1 MSNWTDGYIADVT
14 YTSGYYRETSPAWL
28 SLAAVLLGH
37 RPPSLAKKFR
47 WCELGCGQAWSTL
60 AFAAAH
66 PGAEFYGFDFNP
78 GHIDN
83 AQRIAE
89 RAGLGNVHLADTS
102 FADLAESP
110 KGAVPQMDFIVLH
123 GIWSWVT
130 PIQRANIIRFIDTH
144 LAPGGLVYVSY
155 NNLAGWASMVPMQRL
170 MKLWGELHP
179 AGSVEA
185 ASTVMNF
192 VKELTKSDGLFFPQ
206 NPTVAARLETAGG
219 MDPRYIAHE
228 YLNGTWEPAS
238 FDSVSGAFRDAR
250 CSYVGSA
257 TLTDNIDGV
266 AVPPGIGKMVQTITD
281 VRLKES
287 IRDLGAARAFRRDI
301 YRRGSE
307 QPVPGEHLMLME
319 QIVMTGLGREKEKDI
334 QIPTG
339 IGQVVPRP
347 EIYGPVLERLTKGPL
362 SFAELRNIE
371 PLRTQPLAEVLQVV
385 AFLATGSLA
394 HPTPNTRIDKVSAAP
409 ALALN
414 REIGL
419 LNERGANLPFLV
431 SPRLGNAINVDVIE
445 AVLLPDLVRGPPP
458 NLEPLVQR
466 VLAVLAQ
473 TGRSTVRDG
482 KVITDPAEA
491 LASMTETV
499 ARVVKDRLPVLQRL
513 GILGA

>member
-1 MSNWTDGYIADVT
+1 
-14 YTSGYYRETSPAWL
+14 
-28 SLAAVLLGH
+28 
-37 RPPSLAKKFR
+37 
-47 WCELGCGQAWSTL
+47 
-60 AFAAAH
+60 
-66 PGAEFYGFDFNP
+66 
-78 GHIDN
+78 
-83 AQRIAE
+83 
-89 RAGLGNVHLADTS
+89 
-102 FADLAESP
+102 
-110 KGAVPQMDFIVLH
+110 
-123 GIWSWVT
+123 
-130 PIQRANIIRFIDTH
+130 
-144 LAPGGLVYVSY
+144 
-155 NNLAGWASMVPMQRL
+155 
-170 MKLWGELHP
+170 
-179 AGSVEA
+179 
-185 ASTVMNF
+185 
-192 VKELTKSDGLFFPQ
+192 
-206 NPTVAARLETAGG
+206 

-228 YLNGTWEPAS
+228 YLNGTWEPTS
-238 FDSVSGAFRDAR
+238 FDAVSAEFRDAR

-266 AVPPGIGKMVQTITD
+266 AVPPGIGKMVQGIND
-281 VRLKES
+281 VRLKETL
-287 IRDLGAARAFRRDI
+287 RDLGSARAFRRDI

-307 QPVPGEHLMLME
+307 QPVPGEHMLLME
-319 QIVMTGLGREKEKDI
+319 QIVMTGLGREKEKEI

-347 EIYGPVLERLTKGPL
+347 EIYGPVLERLTKGPMT
-362 SFAELRNIE
+362 FAELRTIE
-371 PLRTQPLAEVLQVV
+371 PLRNQPLAEVLQVV

-394 HPTPNTRIDKVSAAP
+394 HPTPNPRIDKASAAP

-431 SPRLGNAINVDVIE
+431 SPRLGNAINVDVVE
-445 AVLLPDLVRGPPP
+445 AVLLPDLVKGPPP